1 MYEKNDLVIKK
12 NMTEVQKKNVFRVQK
27 CDNDIVIWNL

>member
-12 NMTEVQKKNVFRVQK
+12 NMTKVQKKMYLGYKNVTM
-27 CDNDIVIWNL
+27 IL